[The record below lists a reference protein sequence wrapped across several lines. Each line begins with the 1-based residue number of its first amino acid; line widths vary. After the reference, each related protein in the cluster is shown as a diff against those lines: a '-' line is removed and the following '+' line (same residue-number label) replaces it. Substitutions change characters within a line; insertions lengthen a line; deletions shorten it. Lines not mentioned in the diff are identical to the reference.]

1 MAVEFVDNIN
11 INGNEVQNAKFH
23 ILATDPVAPV
33 EGLYWWNTTDKRIKY
48 YDGTSVRTIA
58 ILDDL
63 TGGLTYKGTIDA
75 SSNPNYPSGVV
86 GDLYVFSVAGKIGG
100 ASGENVEAGD
110 MIICNTDN
118 AGGTEATVGGDWDS
132 INKNIPAGTATKF
145 TQTTVSIGNTPGA
158 QVITHNLN
166 SRSVIVGVFEESSGN
181 VLYPSVSHGTV
192 NSVTIDAKGTTRVVT
207 VTVLG

>member
-11 INGNEVQNAKFH
+11 LNGNEVQNAKFH

-75 SSNPNYPSGVV
+75 SSNPNYPAGVV
-86 GDLYVFSVAGKIGG
+86 GDLYVFSAPGKIGG
-100 ASGENVEAGD
+100 AAGEDVEAGD

-118 AGGTEATVGGDWDS
+118 AGGTEVAVGANWDT
-132 INKNIPAGTATKF
+132 INKNIPEGSATKF
-145 TQTTVSIGNTPGA
+145 TQTTVSIGTTPGA

-166 SRSVIVGVFEESSGN
+166 SLSVIVGVYEESSGN
-181 VLYPSVSHGTV
+181 VLYPSVTHSTV

-207 VTVLG
+207 VTVFG